1 MSTPLSESPSID
13 ADVEAGE
20 AEDVGFGKAI
30 VIGAAVGIVVMTVG
44 LAALLK
50 VLAPDTPAG
59 AIVGI
64 AVWTGVWA
72 GLFLGGTVTVGRWS
86 GSRH

>member
-1 MSTPLSESPSID
+1 MSTPVSDDQSID
-13 ADVEAGE
+13 ADVKAGE

-30 VIGAAVGIVVMTVG
+30 IIGAALGIVVISVG

-59 AIVGI
+59 AIIGI
-64 AVWTGVWA
+64 AAWTGIWA

-86 GSRH
+86 GARH